1 MELKTVKLDEIKQ
14 DPNNARKH
22 SEKNLA
28 AICGSL
34 EQFGQ
39 RKPIVV
45 HNGVILAGNGTY
57 AAAKSLGWNEIAIV
71 EVPQEWDAA
80 TAKAYA
86 LADNRSAELAE
97 WDEGILTVALLDLTD
112 LNWSLEE
119 LGFDKVLQASAEEW
133 TDAFDKTSK
142 EQSAFQQVTF
152 TLSHEQVEI
161 VTAAINA
168 SAGLGEFPETD
179 NTNRNGNALTRMAEI
194 FMGTQV

>member
-28 AICGSL
+28 AIRGSL
-34 EQFGQ
+34 KQFGQ

-57 AAAKSLGWNEIAIV
+57 AAAKSLGYSEITIV
-71 EVPQEWDAA
+71 EVPEEWDAA

>member
-1 MELKTVKLDEIKQ
+1 MEIKIVKLEEIKP

-28 AICGSL
+28 AISASL

-39 RKPIVV
+39 RKPIVI
-45 HNGVILAGNGTY
+45 HNAVIIAGNGTY
-57 AAAKSLGWNEIAIV
+57 EAAKGLKWKEISVV
-71 EVPQEWDAA
+71 EVPEDWDAIK
-80 TAKAYA
+80 AKAFA

-97 WDEGILTVALLDLTD
+97 WDEVVLANQLVDLQD
-112 LNWSLEE
+112 MAWDIEG
-119 LGFDKVLQASAEEW
+119 LGFEQVIQVSADDW
-133 TDAFDKTSK
+133 ADAFDKTAK

-161 VTAAINA
+161 VNAAITA
-168 SAGLGEFPETD
+168 SVSLGEFPETD

-194 FMGTQV
+194 FLGTQV